1 MLLISFF
8 GNDFVTLASCL
19 YYFNQYFQSFFLII
33 VSLII
38 LVSRDFV
45 NNQKITRFEY
55 DTLLLFV
62 FLSALCLCFADDFL
76 LFYLAIEL
84 QSLCFYVFATF
95 ARTSEYSTESG
106 LKYFVFGA
114 IISCVLLLGFSFIYI
129 TFGTVSFEFLS
140 CLSLTSAGI
149 LFSGI
154 LFVLIALLFKIGAAP
169 FHLWL
174 CDVYDG
180 SLTSVT
186 LLFAGAPKIII
197 FSIIIKLFVLTFF
210 EFSDAWLPF
219 VFFAGVLSIIVG
231 SVSAIYQKRLK
242 RLFAYSTVAHSGFL
256 LFGLVCMSVDS
267 IGSLIFYIFIYSGLT
282 VLLFSLLIFSV
293 VTQVNFPAFIANW
306 TSSGLRN
313 YVAVISFALVLF
325 SVAGIPPLA
334 GFFSKLVILLSLV
347 GQGYYVTSVV
357 IVIIS
362 SVACFYYI
370 RLIKAFF
377 FVKSSKNN
385 LWVSTKKRQNSEF
398 CVGLLLF
405 FNLTFCFF
413 PEFLALISTTLSL
426 VLS

>member
-1 MLLISFF
+1 MSFNITLLIISFSLLSSLTFGVFFASSEKFAFPNLLTILLFYSFFLVVLLISFF

-149 LFSGI
+149 LFLGI

-169 FHLWL
+169 FHL
-174 CDVYDG
+174 
-180 SLTSVT
+180 
-186 LLFAGAPKIII
+186 
-197 FSIIIKLFVLTFF
+197 
-210 EFSDAWLPF
+210 
-219 VFFAGVLSIIVG
+219 
-231 SVSAIYQKRLK
+231 
-242 RLFAYSTVAHSGFL
+242 
-256 LFGLVCMSVDS
+256 
-267 IGSLIFYIFIYSGLT
+267 
-282 VLLFSLLIFSV
+282 
-293 VTQVNFPAFIANW
+293 
-306 TSSGLRN
+306 
-313 YVAVISFALVLF
+313 
-325 SVAGIPPLA
+325 
-334 GFFSKLVILLSLV
+334 
-347 GQGYYVTSVV
+347 
-357 IVIIS
+357 
-362 SVACFYYI
+362 
-370 RLIKAFF
+370 
-377 FVKSSKNN
+377 
-385 LWVSTKKRQNSEF
+385 
-398 CVGLLLF
+398 
-405 FNLTFCFF
+405 
-413 PEFLALISTTLSL
+413 
-426 VLS
+426 